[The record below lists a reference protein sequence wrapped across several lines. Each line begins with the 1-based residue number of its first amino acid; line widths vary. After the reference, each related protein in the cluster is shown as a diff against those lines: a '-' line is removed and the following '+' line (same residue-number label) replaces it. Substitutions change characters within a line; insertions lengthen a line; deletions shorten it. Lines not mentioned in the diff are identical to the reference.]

1 MNPTR
6 KTDESF
12 YRLFS
17 VSHTVSEH
25 LTKRE
30 DSELRDKYD
39 HNAFCYSGQPTE
51 DELRAALAYQKERG
65 DTFLKLEGYEPLAD
79 AFGMECEET
88 LTMVLPP
95 GNRHPQLENEPGRLD
110 QGPGRRPAGTAR
122 AEILR
127 AVVRR

>member
-17 VSHTVSEH
+17 VSHAFSEH

-30 DSELRDKYD
+30 DNELRDKYD

-51 DELRAALAYQKERG
+51 DELRAALAYQKARG
-65 DTFLKLEGYEPLAD
+65 DAFLKLEGYEPLAN

-95 GNRHPQLENEPGRLD
+95 ETDIRSWKTNPD
-110 QGPGRRPAGTAR
+110 VSIKAR
-122 AEILR
+122 TQTSWNSTN
-127 AVVRR
+127 

>member
-17 VSHTVSEH
+17 ASHTVSEH

-39 HNAFCYSGQPTE
+39 HNAFCYYSQPSADEVRPRWPTRKSG
-51 DELRAALAYQKERG
+51 
-65 DTFLKLEGYEPLAD
+65 
-79 AFGMECEET
+79 ET
-88 LTMVLPP
+88 PSSSWKGTSRWPM
-95 GNRHPQLENEPGRLD
+95 HSAWSAK
-110 QGPGRRPAGTAR
+110 RP
-122 AEILR
+122 
-127 AVVRR
+127 

>member
-17 VSHTVSEH
+17 ASHTVSEH

-39 HNAFCYSGQPTE
+39 HNAFCYYSQPSA
-51 DELRAALAYQKERG
+51 DEVDRKS
-65 DTFLKLEGYEPLAD
+65 T
-79 AFGMECEET
+79 
-88 LTMVLPP
+88 
-95 GNRHPQLENEPGRLD
+95 RLNSSHNVISRM
-110 QGPGRRPAGTAR
+110 PSSA
-122 AEILR
+122 
-127 AVVRR
+127 

>member
-17 VSHTVSEH
+17 ASHTVSEH

-39 HNAFCYSGQPTE
+39 HNAFCYYSQPSA
-51 DELRAALAYQKERG
+51 DEVRAALAYQKAGKR
-65 DTFLKLEGYEPLAD
+65 TRMFRSRP
-79 AFGMECEET
+79 
-88 LTMVLPP
+88 
-95 GNRHPQLENEPGRLD
+95 
-110 QGPGRRPAGTAR
+110 RRQTSWNSTN
-122 AEILR
+122 
-127 AVVRR
+127 

>member
-17 VSHTVSEH
+17 ASHTVSEH

-39 HNAFCYSGQPTE
+39 HNAFCYYSQPS
-51 DELRAALAYQKERG
+51 
-65 DTFLKLEGYEPLAD
+65 AD
-79 AFGMECEET
+79 
-88 LTMVLPP
+88 
-95 GNRHPQLENEPGRLD
+95 
-110 QGPGRRPAGTAR
+110 
-122 AEILR
+122 
-127 AVVRR
+127 

>member
-17 VSHTVSEH
+17 ASHTVSEH

-39 HNAFCYSGQPTE
+39 HNAFCYYSQPSA
-51 DELRAALAYQKERG
+51 DEVRAALAYQKERG

-95 GNRHPQLENEPGRLD
+95 ETDIRSGRLD

-122 AEILR
+122 TEILR
-127 AVVRR
+127 PVVRR